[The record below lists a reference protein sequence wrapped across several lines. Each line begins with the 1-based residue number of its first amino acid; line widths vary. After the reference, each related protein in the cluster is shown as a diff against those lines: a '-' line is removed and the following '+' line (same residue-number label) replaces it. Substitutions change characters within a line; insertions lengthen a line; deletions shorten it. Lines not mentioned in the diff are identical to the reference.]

1 MTKRG
6 SARISFFL
14 FHLQRK
20 GGKKILPG
28 EKEKNLAKMI
38 SFLLFFFFPF
48 VKQVKKKFWQV
59 RKKCFCKDNSLTF
72 VFSSA
77 NIFFS
82 LAQMKKKKVP

>member
-6 SARISFFL
+6 FARISFFL

-48 VKQVKKKFWQV
+48 
-59 RKKCFCKDNSLTF
+59 CETSE
-72 VFSSA
+72 
-77 NIFFS
+77 
-82 LAQMKKKKVP
+82 KKVLAGEKEMFL